1 LSRRRSRPYALTLR
15 GLEARATRDLGPILT
30 NDRDPDLASIPRE
43 SHSQQGLPSC
53 CGCSVGQFF
62 RSAGHAHRTPLRQNI
77 LSRPANLDGKG
88 SIAGTATRQACAY
101 RGAWRSLL
109 GGLVIP
115 TLVLVG
121 LALGVLIHDGASLR
135 RSRRRCSGV
144 GALGCRRRIAAANA
158 LTTVGGVALGLA
170 NVVVRAAIGAAVSA
184 TWRVAG
190 RVGHRR
196 SPAQ

>member
-1 LSRRRSRPYALTLR
+1 MAPARWSLRLSRRRSRPYALTLR

-144 GALGCRRRIAAANA
+144 GALCRAPARWDHPCASDMGPGSRSVS
-158 LTTVGGVALGLA
+158 VGDGM
-170 NVVVRAAIGAAVSA
+170 I
-184 TWRVAG
+184 AG
-190 RVGHRR
+190 RRARGQGSRR
-196 SPAQ
+196 WAR